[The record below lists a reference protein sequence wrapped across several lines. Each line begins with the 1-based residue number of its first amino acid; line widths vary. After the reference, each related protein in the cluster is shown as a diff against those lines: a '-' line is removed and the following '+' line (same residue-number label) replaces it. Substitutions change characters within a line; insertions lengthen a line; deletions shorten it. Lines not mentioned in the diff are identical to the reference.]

1 MGREAA
7 FTATSSSLCSRIP
20 PLLVS
25 FNALMLSIAGQEGQ
39 SGKISPLAARPPM
52 AQFVHRCRLPTAPLT
67 EYYGCNFSSV
77 SLAIFFPVIQG
88 VLVRQEISSHLHG
101 DCATGATQD
110 SDRKAPTQW
119 RIDV

>member
-1 MGREAA
+1 MGRETA
-7 FTATSSSLCSRIP
+7 FTATSSSLCSRTP

-52 AQFVHRCRLPTAPLT
+52 VQFVHRCRLPTAPLT
-67 EYYGCNFSSV
+67 EYCWCNFSSV

-101 DCATGATQD
+101 DWTTGANPGFRQEG
-110 SDRKAPTQW
+110 SDP
-119 RIDV
+119 VEN